1 MTTKA
6 SVNKQIAT
14 LNKLFE
20 NSKYRWKLQE
30 AYWGVKEVVPAMRL
44 MLQVDKKDHQ
54 SIGIWPTDAAGK
66 YLDDIST
73 VVGSMV
79 MGIEWFKIK

>member
-1 MTTKA
+1 MITKA
-6 SVNKQIAT
+6 AVNKQIAQ

-20 NSKYRWKLQE
+20 GSKYRFKLQD
-30 AYWGVKEVVPAMRL
+30 AYWGVKEVTPAMRL

-66 YLDDIST
+66 YLDDINV
-73 VVGSMV
+73 VVGSMI
-79 MGIEWFKIK
+79 MGIEWYKIK